1 MSTLVNVLYGATR
14 VFGAVLLGT
23 MMLLTCTDV
32 FMRYVLLR
40 PILGSNEMTEFLL
53 GGVVF
58 AGLALVTGRRQH
70 IVVTLF
76 EPALLRVMPRYYKW
90 LGIVTNFVGIVAV
103 AALVIVYTRFQYR
116 MQNVTEILEWPYGN
130 TAAMMAVL
138 AVVGVVL
145 GAYALWRPVGERYDP
160 PPGAD

>member
-1 MSTLVNVLYGATR
+1 MTTFVNLLYGATR
-14 VFGAVLLGT
+14 VFGALLLAV
-23 MMLLTCTDV
+23 MMVLTCADV
-32 FMRYVLLR
+32 FMRYVLLT

-58 AGLALVTGRRQH
+58 AGLALVTGRRRH

-76 EPALLRVMPRYYKW
+76 EPALLRVMPNTYKW
-90 LGIVTNFVGIVAV
+90 LGIICNFLGIAAV
-103 AALVIVYTRFQYR
+103 AALIIVYTRFQFR

-130 TAAMMAVL
+130 TATMMSVL
-138 AVVGVVL
+138 ALVGVVL
-145 GAYALWRPVGERYDP
+145 GAYALWRPVGDQHDV

>member
-1 MSTLVNVLYGATR
+1 MSTLINVLYGATR
-14 VFGAVLLGT
+14 VFGALLLAV
-23 MMLLTCTDV
+23 MMILTCTDV

-58 AGLALVTGRRQH
+58 AGVALVTARRRH

-90 LGIVTNFVGIVAV
+90 LGIISNFVGIAAV
-103 AALVIVYTRFQYR
+103 AALVIVYMQFQYR
-116 MQNVTEILEWPYGN
+116 MRNVTEIIEWPYGN

-138 AVVGVVL
+138 AVIGVAL
-145 GAYALWRPVGERYDP
+145 GTYALWRPVGERYDP
-160 PPGAD
+160 PNAD